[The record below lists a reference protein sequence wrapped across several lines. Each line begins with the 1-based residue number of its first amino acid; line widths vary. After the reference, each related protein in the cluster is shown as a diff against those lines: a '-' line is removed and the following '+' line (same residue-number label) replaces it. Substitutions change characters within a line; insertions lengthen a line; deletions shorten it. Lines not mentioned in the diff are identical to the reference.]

1 MNFNEA
7 TAGRLS
13 VPVPRTARWLFRLL
27 ERLHAGRLD
36 LVLPG
41 GQYIVFTG
49 GAPGQHAELRLGDW
63 GVIGA
68 ILKSG
73 DIGFAET
80 YLDGR
85 WETPDLAAL
94 LELAAQNRPVLEKAI
109 HGSWIGGLFYRLRH
123 LLRRNTRQGAR
134 RNIHAHYDLGNQF
147 YRAWLDDSMTYS
159 SAIFAGR
166 NSLTLS
172 QAQAAKYD
180 RILDRLGV
188 SAGQEILEI
197 GCGWGGFAERAAARG
212 ARVRGITISREQ
224 LAFAQRRFAEA
235 GIGNLARA
243 ELCDYRDARGQYDF
257 VVSIE
262 MFEAVGESYWPA
274 YFRTLRERL
283 RPGGRALVQSIVIDD
298 ALFDGYRRGSDF
310 IQQYVFPGGMLP
322 SPSAFREQ
330 AAHAGL
336 GVVDAYG
343 FGLDYAETL
352 LRWRERYNAVSAGLR
367 PLGFDERF
375 ERLWNFYLAYCEAGF
390 RAGSI
395 DVVQWELARD

>member
-1 MNFNEA
+1 MNHSEA

-13 VPVPRTARWLFRLL
+13 VPLPRTARWLFRLL

-41 GQYIVFTG
+41 GQHIGFTG
-49 GAPGQHAELRLGDW
+49 ARPGQHAQLHIGDW

-68 ILKSG
+68 ILRAG

-80 YLDGR
+80 YLEGR
-85 WETPDLAAL
+85 WTTPDLAAL

-109 HGSWIGGLFYRLRH
+109 HGSWIGSLFYRLRH
-123 LLRRNTRQGAR
+123 LLRRNTRDGSR
-134 RNIHAHYDLGNQF
+134 RNIHAHYDLGNDF

-159 SAIFAGR
+159 SALYAGDH
-166 NSLTLS
+166 SLTLS
-172 QAQAAKYD
+172 QAQAGKYD

-188 SAGQEILEI
+188 QPGQEILEV
-197 GCGWGGFAERAAARG
+197 GCGWGGFAERAAGRG

-224 LAFAQRRFAEA
+224 LAFAQQRLDAAGLGELACAEF
-235 GIGNLARA
+235 
-243 ELCDYRDARGQYDF
+243 CDYRDVQGQFDF

-262 MFEAVGESYWPA
+262 MFEAVGEAYWPD

-298 ALFDGYRRGSDF
+298 ALFRTYRRGSDF

-322 SPSAFREQ
+322 SPSAFRDQ
-330 AAHAGL
+330 AAGAGL
-336 GVVDAYG
+336 TVVDAYA
-343 FGLDYAETL
+343 FGQDYARTL
-352 LRWRERYNAVSAGLR
+352 QHWRERYNAVSETLR

-390 RAGSI
+390 RASSI